1 MAQYGESEYNEG
13 AEYSTSITLINR
25 EKVNANGQ
33 GTAVSVGLETTIDGN
48 SIAIQELNIQ
58 ALVGK
63 II

>member
-1 MAQYGESEYNEG
+1 MLQLGNNEP
-13 AEYSTSITLINR
+13 EYSSSITLINR
-25 EKVNANGQ
+25 EKVSANGH